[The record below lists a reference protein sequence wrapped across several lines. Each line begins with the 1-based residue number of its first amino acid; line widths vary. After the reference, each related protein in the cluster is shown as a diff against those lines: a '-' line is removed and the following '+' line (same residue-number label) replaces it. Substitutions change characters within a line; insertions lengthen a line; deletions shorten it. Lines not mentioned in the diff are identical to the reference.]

1 MSKGIKVLRIMGS
14 VVSGG
19 VDVITMNYYRNIDR
33 NKVQLDF
40 VFDGFRETNIEKEI
54 ESTGGTVY
62 KVEPYMNNIF
72 KNMKQIYKIVKDNNY
87 QIVHSHMN
95 SLSVFPLMAAKLAG
109 AQIRIASN
117 HSTATLKEFKRS
129 IFKYLLKPFATV
141 FPTHLAACSRH
152 AAIWLFGKRR
162 TNAGKVKL
170 IKNAID
176 LDNYKYSANVDK
188 EVRKEL
194 GVSEDTFIVGHVG
207 RFVTQKNHHFIIE
220 VFESI
225 LEKQPN
231 SVLLLIGDGQLKQE
245 IQALVTKKELNSKV
259 KFLGIRKDINK
270 LMQAMDVFL
279 FPSLY
284 EGLGNVVTEAQAA
297 STVSIISDKVPNEVK
312 ITEYV
317 IEMSLKQNADAWAE
331 KAVTFSSN
339 YERRDTSSDLKEQGY
354 EIKSAAKEV
363 VSYYQ
368 NLYTTIRKDGSNT

>member
-1 MSKGIKVLRIMGS
+1 MSKVIRVLRIMGP

-54 ESTGGTVY
+54 ESTGGKVY

-72 KNMKQIYKIVKDNNY
+72 KNMKQIYRIVKDNNY

-162 TNAGKVKL
+162 TNAGQVKI

-176 LDNYKYSANVDK
+176 LDDYKYNENVNR

-194 GVSEDTFIVGHVG
+194 GVSNDTFVVGHVG

-225 LEKQPN
+225 LKKQPN
-231 SVLLLIGDGQLKQE
+231 SVLLLIGDGQLKPE
-245 IQALVTKKELNSKV
+245 IQELVTERNLTSKV
-259 KFLGIRKDINK
+259 KFLGIRKDINR

-297 STVSIISDKVPNEVK
+297 STVSIISDKVPDEVK

-317 IEMSLKQNADAWAE
+317 IELSLKQDADTWAE
-331 KAVTFSSN
+331 KAVKFSSG
-339 YERRDTSSDLKEQGY
+339 YERRDTSSDLKKQGY

-368 NLYTTIRKDGSNT
+368 KLYTTIHKDGNNI

>member
-245 IQALVTKKELNSKV
+245 IQALVTKKKLNSKV

-331 KAVTFSSN
+331 KAVIFSSN

>member
-245 IQALVTKKELNSKV
+245 IQALVTKKKLNSKV